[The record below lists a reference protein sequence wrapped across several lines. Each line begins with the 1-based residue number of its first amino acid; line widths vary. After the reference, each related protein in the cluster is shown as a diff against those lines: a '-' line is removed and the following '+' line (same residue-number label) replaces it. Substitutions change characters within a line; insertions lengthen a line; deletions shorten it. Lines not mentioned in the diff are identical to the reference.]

1 MKSRGHEAMVLDA
14 ASISELIAA
23 IISLSV
29 PMAFAALGE
38 VISERAGV
46 INLGTEGVMLVGAI
60 SAFYISF
67 FFGSNLAGVLLGA
80 AGGALLGLVMAF
92 ISISLKQD
100 QILSGLGIYFLGIG
114 LSGFLYEASFGQ
126 VGSTIRITGLPQL
139 PIPILSQI
147 PVIGDSIFSQDIM
160 EYLAFVTLILVIIVV
175 GRTTFGLNIR
185 AVGENPSAADTLG
198 VSVTKIR
205 YAAVIIGATLAGI
218 GGAYLALSSHAFQ
231 AENIT
236 AGRGF
241 IAVAMVYFGKWRPAR
256 AFFGTFLFGAAYLLG
271 AFFQVVGSIIPY
283 YFLLMV
289 PYVLTLVVLVGI
301 ARGARPPSALGVP
314 YKREGG

>member
-1 MKSRGHEAMVLDA
+1 MMAMVLDA

-60 SAFYISF
+60 SAFYVSF
-67 FFGSNLAGVLLGA
+67 FFGSNLVGVLLGA
-80 AGGALLGLVMAF
+80 AGGALLGFVMAF

-100 QILSGLGIYFLGIG
+100 QILSGLGIYFLGVG

-126 VGSTIRITGLPQL
+126 VGTTIRITGLPQL

-147 PVIGDSIFSQDIM
+147 PVIGDSLFSQDII

>member
-1 MKSRGHEAMVLDA
+1 MAIVLDA
-14 ASISELIAA
+14 ASISDLISA
-23 IISLSV
+23 IIALSV

-60 SAFYISF
+60 SAFSVSF
-67 FFGSNLAGVLLGA
+67 FQHSNLLGILF
-80 AGGALLGLVMAF
+80 GALFGASLGLLMGF

-100 QILSGLGIYFLGIG
+100 QILSGLGIYFLGLG
-114 LSGFLYEASFGQ
+114 LSGFLYEALFSEI
-126 VGSTIRITGLPQL
+126 GSTIRIAGLPKL
-139 PIPILSQI
+139 PIPVISQI
-147 PVIGDSIFSQDIM
+147 PILGDSLFSQDIV
-160 EYLAFVTLILVIIVV
+160 EYLAFITLILVIFVV
-175 GRTTFGLNIR
+175 GRTTFGLNLR

-198 VSVTKIR
+198 VSVVKIR
-205 YAAVIIGATLAGI
+205 YIAVVIGATLAGI

-289 PYVLTLVVLVGI
+289 PYVLTLVMLVLI
-301 ARGARPPSALGVP
+301 ARGARQPSALGVP
-314 YKREGG
+314 YVREGG

>member
-1 MKSRGHEAMVLDA
+1 MMAMVLDA

-100 QILSGLGIYFLGIG
+100 QILSGLGIYFLGVG

-126 VGSTIRITGLPQL
+126 VGTTIRITGLPQL

-147 PVIGDSIFSQDIM
+147 PVIGDSLFSQDII

-241 IAVAMVYFGKWRPAR
+241 IAVAMVYFDKWRPAR

>member
-1 MKSRGHEAMVLDA
+1 MMAMILDA

-67 FFGSNLAGVLLGA
+67 FFHSNLVGVLLGA
-80 AGGALLGLVMAF
+80 AGGALLGLIMAF

-100 QILSGLGIYFLGIG
+100 QILSGLGIYFLGVG

-147 PVIGDSIFSQDIM
+147 PVIGDSLFSQDIM
-160 EYLAFVTLILVIIVV
+160 EYLAFVTLILVVILI

-256 AFFGTFLFGAAYLLG
+256 AFFGTFLFG
-271 AFFQVVGSIIPY
+271 
-283 YFLLMV
+283 
-289 PYVLTLVVLVGI
+289 
-301 ARGARPPSALGVP
+301 
-314 YKREGG
+314 

>member
-1 MKSRGHEAMVLDA
+1 MMAMVLDA

-60 SAFYISF
+60 SAFYVSF
-67 FFGSNLAGVLLGA
+67 FFGSNLVGVLLGA

-100 QILSGLGIYFLGIG
+100 QILSGLGIYFLGVG

-126 VGSTIRITGLPQL
+126 VGTTIRITGLPQL

-147 PVIGDSIFSQDIM
+147 PVIGDSLFSQDII
-160 EYLAFVTLILVIIVV
+160 EYLAFVTLILIIIVV

>member
-1 MKSRGHEAMVLDA
+1 MMAMVLDA

-60 SAFYISF
+60 SAFYVSF
-67 FFGSNLAGVLLGA
+67 FFGSNLVGVLLGA

-100 QILSGLGIYFLGIG
+100 QILSGLGIYFLGVG

-126 VGSTIRITGLPQL
+126 VGTTIRITGLPQL

-147 PVIGDSIFSQDIM
+147 PVIGDSLFSQDII
-160 EYLAFVTLILVIIVV
+160 EYLAFVTLILIIIVV

-314 YKREGG
+314 YNREGG

>member
-1 MKSRGHEAMVLDA
+1 MVAVLDA
-14 ASISELIAA
+14 AAISGLIA
-23 IISLSV
+23 SMLELSV

-38 VISERAGV
+38 VISERGGV

-60 SAFYISF
+60 STFSISF
-67 FFGSNLAGVLLGA
+67 FTHGNLLGVLMGALAGALIGLL
-80 AGGALLGLVMAF
+80 MAF

-100 QILSGLGIYFLGIG
+100 QILSGLGIYFLGLG
-114 LSGFLYEASFGQ
+114 LSGFLYETLFSQ
-126 VGSTIRITGLPQL
+126 IGSTIRIEGLPKL
-139 PIPILSQI
+139 PIPLLSQI
-147 PVIGDSIFSQDIM
+147 PVLGSSLFSQDIM
-160 EYLAFVTLILVIIVV
+160 EYMAFVTLIVIVLII
-175 GRTTFGLNIR
+175 GRTTFGLKLR
-185 AVGENPSAADTLG
+185 AAGENPSAADTLG
-198 VSVTKIR
+198 VNVAMVQ
-205 YAAVIIGATLAGI
+205 YVAVIAGATLAGV
-218 GGAYLALSSHAFQ
+218 GGAYLAISSHAFQ

-289 PYVLTLVVLVGI
+289 PYLLTLVILVAI
-301 ARGARPPSALGVP
+301 SRGARQPSALGIP
-314 YKREGG
+314 YTRESS

>member
-1 MKSRGHEAMVLDA
+1 MMAMVLDA

-23 IISLSV
+23 MISLSV

-60 SAFYISF
+60 SAFYVSF
-67 FFGSNLAGVLLGA
+67 FFGSNLVGVLLGA

-100 QILSGLGIYFLGIG
+100 QILSGLGIYFLGVG

-126 VGSTIRITGLPQL
+126 VGTTIRITGLPQL

-147 PVIGDSIFSQDIM
+147 PVIGDSLFSQDII

>member
-1 MKSRGHEAMVLDA
+1 MVAIIDA
-14 ASISELIAA
+14 ASISGLIVGVLE
-23 IISLSV
+23 LSV

-60 SAFYISF
+60 CAFSVSF
-67 FFGSNLAGVLLGA
+67 FLQSGLLGVVIGA
-80 AGGALLGLVMAF
+80 IAGALLGLLMAF
-92 ISISLKQD
+92 ISVSLKQD
-100 QILSGLGIYFLGIG
+100 QILSGLGIYFLGLG
-114 LSGFLYEASFGQ
+114 LSGFLYEALFSG
-126 VGSTIRITGLPQL
+126 VGSTIRIEGLPKL
-139 PIPILSQI
+139 PIPLLSEI
-147 PVIGDSIFSQDIM
+147 PVLGNSLFSQDLV
-160 EYLAFVTLILVIIVV
+160 EYLAFVVLIIVIFV
-175 GRTTFGLNIR
+175 FGRTTFGLNLR

-198 VSVTKIR
+198 VSVTRIR
-205 YAAVIIGATLAGI
+205 YAAVMIGAALAGI

-241 IAVAMVYFGKWRPAR
+241 IAVAMVYFGKWKPAR

-271 AFFQVVGSIIPY
+271 AFFQVVGSFIPY

-289 PYVLTLVVLVGI
+289 PYILTLVMLVAI
-301 ARGARPPSALGVP
+301 ARGARQPTALGVP
-314 YKREGG
+314 YTRESG

>member
-1 MKSRGHEAMVLDA
+1 MMAMVLDA

-100 QILSGLGIYFLGIG
+100 QILSGLGIYFLGVG

-160 EYLAFVTLILVIIVV
+160 EYLAFVTLIIVIIVV

>member
-1 MKSRGHEAMVLDA
+1 MMAMVLDA

-60 SAFYISF
+60 SAFYVSF
-67 FFGSNLAGVLLGA
+67 FFGSNLVAVLLGA

-100 QILSGLGIYFLGIG
+100 QILSGLGIYFLGVG

-147 PVIGDSIFSQDIM
+147 PVIGDS
-160 EYLAFVTLILVIIVV
+160 
-175 GRTTFGLNIR
+175 
-185 AVGENPSAADTLG
+185 
-198 VSVTKIR
+198 R
-205 YAAVIIGATLAGI
+205 Y
-218 GGAYLALSSHAFQ
+218 SMMS
-231 AENIT
+231 
-236 AGRGF
+236 
-241 IAVAMVYFGKWRPAR
+241 
-256 AFFGTFLFGAAYLLG
+256 
-271 AFFQVVGSIIPY
+271 
-283 YFLLMV
+283 
-289 PYVLTLVVLVGI
+289 
-301 ARGARPPSALGVP
+301 
-314 YKREGG
+314 

>member
-1 MKSRGHEAMVLDA
+1 MAMILDA
-14 ASISELIAA
+14 ASISQLIAA

-67 FFGSNLAGVLLGA
+67 FHHSDLLGVLLGA
-80 AGGALLGLVMAF
+80 ASGALLGLLMAF

-100 QILSGLGIYFLGIG
+100 QILSGLGIYFLGLG
-114 LSGFLYEASFGQ
+114 LSGFLYEAVFSQ
-126 VGSTIRITGLPQL
+126 IGSTIRITGLPQL

-147 PVIGDSIFSQDIM
+147 PVIGDSLFSQDII
-160 EYLAFVTLILVIIVV
+160 EYLAFATLILVIFVV
-175 GRTTFGLNIR
+175 GRTTFGLNLR

-205 YAAVIIGATLAGI
+205 FIAVIAGATLAGI

-271 AFFQVVGSIIPY
+271 AFFQVVGSYIPY

-301 ARGARPPSALGVP
+301 ARGARSPSALGVP
-314 YKREGG
+314 YNREGG

>member
-1 MKSRGHEAMVLDA
+1 MAMIIDA
-14 ASISELIAA
+14 ASISELISA
-23 IISLSV
+23 IIALSV

-67 FFGSNLAGVLLGA
+67 FQHSNLLGVLLGA
-80 AGGALLGLVMAF
+80 VAGALLGLMMAF

-100 QILSGLGIYFLGIG
+100 QVLSGLGIYFLGLG
-114 LSGFLYEASFGQ
+114 LSGFLYEVSFSQ
-126 VGSTIRITGLPQL
+126 IGSTIRITGLPQL
-139 PIPILSQI
+139 PIPILSLI
-147 PVIGDSIFSQDIM
+147 PVVGDSLFSQDII
-160 EYLAFVTLILVIIVV
+160 EYLAFVTLIVVIFVV
-175 GRTTFGLNIR
+175 GRTTFGLNLR
-185 AVGENPSAADTLG
+185 SVGENPSAADTLG
-198 VSVTKIR
+198 VSVTRIR
-205 YAAVIIGATLAGI
+205 YAAVIAGATLAGI
-218 GGAYLALSSHAFQ
+218 GGAYLVLSSHAFQ

-314 YKREGG
+314 YNREGG

>member
-1 MKSRGHEAMVLDA
+1 LAIVLDA
-14 ASISELIAA
+14 ASISDLISA
-23 IISLSV
+23 IIALSV

-60 SAFYISF
+60 SAFSVSF
-67 FFGSNLAGVLLGA
+67 FQHSNLLGILF
-80 AGGALLGLVMAF
+80 GALFGASLGLLMGF

-100 QILSGLGIYFLGIG
+100 QILSGLGIYFLGLG
-114 LSGFLYEASFGQ
+114 LSGFLYEALFSEI
-126 VGSTIRITGLPQL
+126 GSTIRIAGLPKL
-139 PIPILSQI
+139 PIPVISQI
-147 PVIGDSIFSQDIM
+147 PILGDSLFSQDIV
-160 EYLAFVTLILVIIVV
+160 EYLAFITLILVIFVV
-175 GRTTFGLNIR
+175 GRTTFGLNLR

-198 VSVTKIR
+198 VSVIKIR
-205 YAAVIIGATLAGI
+205 YIAVVIGATLAGI

-289 PYVLTLVVLVGI
+289 PYVLTLVMLVLI
-301 ARGARPPSALGVP
+301 ARGARQPSALGVP
-314 YKREGG
+314 YVREGG

>member
-1 MKSRGHEAMVLDA
+1 MMVMILDA

-23 IISLSV
+23 IIALSV

-67 FFGSNLAGVLLGA
+67 FHHNNLLAVMLGA
-80 AGGALLGLVMAF
+80 AGGALLGLIMAF
-92 ISISLKQD
+92 ISISLRQD
-100 QILSGLGIYFLGIG
+100 QILSGLGIYFLGVG

-147 PVIGDSIFSQDIM
+147 PVIGDSLFSQDII
-160 EYLAFVTLILVIIVV
+160 EYLAFVTLFFVIIVV
-175 GRTTFGLNIR
+175 GRTTFGLNLR
-185 AVGENPSAADTLG
+185 AVGESPSAADTLG

>member
-1 MKSRGHEAMVLDA
+1 MMVMILDA
-14 ASISELIAA
+14 ASISDLIAA

-38 VISERAGV
+38 LISERAGV

-67 FFGSNLAGVLLGA
+67 FHHSDLFGVLLGA
-80 AGGALLGLVMAF
+80 ASGALLGLLMAF

-100 QILSGLGIYFLGIG
+100 QILSGLGIYFLGLG
-114 LSGFLYEASFGQ
+114 LSGFLYEAIFSQ
-126 VGSTIRITGLPQL
+126 IGSTIRITGLPQL
-139 PIPILSQI
+139 PIPILSKI
-147 PVIGDSIFSQDIM
+147 PVIGASFFSQDII
-160 EYLAFVTLILVIIVV
+160 EYLAFVTLIIVIFVV
-175 GRTTFGLNIR
+175 GRTTFGLNLR

-205 YAAVIIGATLAGI
+205 YVAVIAGATLAGI

-271 AFFQVVGSIIPY
+271 AFFQVVGSFIPY

-301 ARGARPPSALGVP
+301 ARGARSPSALGVP
-314 YKREGG
+314 YNREGG

>member
-1 MKSRGHEAMVLDA
+1 MGAVLDA
-14 ASISELIAA
+14 AAISGL
-23 IISLSV
+23 IISMLELSV

-38 VISERAGV
+38 VLSERAGV

-60 SAFYISF
+60 SAFSISF
-67 FFGSNLAGVLLGA
+67 FIHDNLMGVLLGA
-80 AGGALLGLVMAF
+80 FTGALIGLLMAF

-100 QILSGLGIYFLGIG
+100 QILSGLGIYFLGLG
-114 LSGFLYEASFGQ
+114 LSGFVYEALFSGI
-126 VGSTIRITGLPQL
+126 GSTIRIEGLPKL
-139 PIPILSQI
+139 PIPLLSQI
-147 PVIGDSIFSQDIM
+147 PVLGSSIFSQDIM
-160 EYLAFVTLILVIIVV
+160 EYMAFATLIVIILII
-175 GRTTFGLNIR
+175 GRTTFGLNLR

-198 VSVTKIR
+198 VNVSLVR
-205 YAAVIIGATLAGI
+205 YVAVIAGATLAGV
-218 GGAYLALSSHAFQ
+218 GGAYLAISSHAFQ

-271 AFFQVVGSIIPY
+271 AFFQVVGSVIPY

-289 PYVLTLVVLVGI
+289 PYILTLVILVAI
-301 ARGARPPSALGVP
+301 SRGARQPSALGVP
-314 YKREGG
+314 YSRESG

>member
-1 MKSRGHEAMVLDA
+1 MAMVLDA

-23 IISLSV
+23 IIALSV

-60 SAFYISF
+60 SAFYVSF
-67 FFGSNLAGVLLGA
+67 FQHSDMLGVLLGA
-80 AGGALLGLVMAF
+80 VAGALLGLVMAF

-100 QILSGLGIYFLGIG
+100 QVLSGLGIYFLGLG
-114 LSGFLYEASFGQ
+114 LSGFLYEVSFSQ
-126 VGSTIRITGLPQL
+126 IGSTIRIAGLPQL
-139 PIPILSQI
+139 PIPILSKI
-147 PVIGDSIFSQDIM
+147 PVIGDSLFSQDIV
-160 EYLAFVTLILVIIVV
+160 EYLAFVTLIIVIFVV
-175 GRTTFGLNIR
+175 GRTTFGLNLR
-185 AVGENPSAADTLG
+185 SVGENPSAADTLG
-198 VSVTKIR
+198 VNVTKIR
-205 YAAVIIGATLAGI
+205 YIAVIVGATLAGV

-271 AFFQVVGSIIPY
+271 AFIQVIGSIIPY

-314 YKREGG
+314 YNREAS

>member
-1 MKSRGHEAMVLDA
+1 MAAVLDA
-14 ASISELIAA
+14 AAISGLIA
-23 IISLSV
+23 SMLELSV

-38 VISERAGV
+38 VLSERGGV

-60 SAFYISF
+60 SAFSASF
-67 FFGSNLAGVLLGA
+67 FLHSNLLGVLLGA
-80 AGGALLGLVMAF
+80 LSGALIGLLMALVTV
-92 ISISLKQD
+92 SMKQD
-100 QILSGLGIYFLGIG
+100 QILSGLGIYFLGLG
-114 LSGFLYEASFGQ
+114 LSGFLYEALFGEI
-126 VGSTIRITGLPQL
+126 GSTIRIEGLPKVA
-139 PIPILSQI
+139 IPLLSQI
-147 PVIGDSIFSQDIM
+147 PVLGTSLFSQDIV
-160 EYLAFVTLILVIIVV
+160 EYLSFVTLILVILLI
-175 GRTTFGLNIR
+175 GRTTFGLNLR

-198 VSVTKIR
+198 INVARVQYI
-205 YAAVIIGATLAGI
+205 AVIAGAMLAGV
-218 GGAYLALSSHAFQ
+218 GGAYLAISSHAFQ

-289 PYVLTLVVLVGI
+289 PYLLTLFILVGI
-301 ARGARPPSALGVP
+301 ARGARQPSALGVP

>member
-1 MKSRGHEAMVLDA
+1 M
-14 ASISELIAA
+14 
-23 IISLSV
+23 
-29 PMAFAALGE
+29 
-38 VISERAGV
+38 
-46 INLGTEGVMLVGAI
+46 
-60 SAFYISF
+60 
-67 FFGSNLAGVLLGA
+67 
-80 AGGALLGLVMAF
+80 
-92 ISISLKQD
+92 
-100 QILSGLGIYFLGIG
+100 
-114 LSGFLYEASFGQ
+114 
-126 VGSTIRITGLPQL
+126 
-139 PIPILSQI
+139 
-147 PVIGDSIFSQDIM
+147 IGDSLFSQDII

>member
-1 MKSRGHEAMVLDA
+1 MMAMVLDA

-60 SAFYISF
+60 SAFYVSF

-100 QILSGLGIYFLGIG
+100 QILSGLGIYFLGVG

>member
-1 MKSRGHEAMVLDA
+1 MMAMVLDA

-60 SAFYISF
+60 SAFYVSF
-67 FFGSNLAGVLLGA
+67 FFGSNLVGVLLGA

-100 QILSGLGIYFLGIG
+100 QILSGLGIYFLGVG

-205 YAAVIIGATLAGI
+205 YAAVIIGATLAGV
-218 GGAYLALSSHAFQ
+218 GGAYLAISSHAFQ

>member
-1 MKSRGHEAMVLDA
+1 MVAIIDV
-14 ASISELIAA
+14 ASISGLIVGVLE
-23 IISLSV
+23 LSV

-60 SAFYISF
+60 CAFSVSF
-67 FFGSNLAGVLLGA
+67 FLQSGLLGVVIGA
-80 AGGALLGLVMAF
+80 IAGALLGLLMAF
-92 ISISLKQD
+92 ISVSLKQD
-100 QILSGLGIYFLGIG
+100 QILSGLGIYFLGLG
-114 LSGFLYEASFGQ
+114 LSGFLYEALFSG
-126 VGSTIRITGLPQL
+126 VGSTIRIEGLPKL
-139 PIPILSQI
+139 PIPLLSEI
-147 PVIGDSIFSQDIM
+147 PVLGNSLFSQDLV
-160 EYLAFVTLILVIIVV
+160 EYLAFVVLIIVIFV
-175 GRTTFGLNIR
+175 FGRTTFGLNLR

-198 VSVTKIR
+198 VSVTRIR
-205 YAAVIIGATLAGI
+205 YAAVMIGAALAGI

-241 IAVAMVYFGKWRPAR
+241 IAVAMVYFGKWKPAR

-271 AFFQVVGSIIPY
+271 AFFQVVGSFIPY

-289 PYVLTLVVLVGI
+289 PYILTLVMLVAI
-301 ARGARPPSALGVP
+301 ARGARQPTALGVP
-314 YKREGG
+314 YTRESG

>member
-1 MKSRGHEAMVLDA
+1 MIIDA
-14 ASISELIAA
+14 ASISGLIAA
-23 IISLSV
+23 IIALSV

-60 SAFYISF
+60 SAFYVSF
-67 FFGSNLAGVLLGA
+67 FHHSNLLGVLLGA
-80 AGGALLGLVMAF
+80 VAGALLGLVMAF

-100 QILSGLGIYFLGIG
+100 QVLSGLGIYFLGLG
-114 LSGFLYEASFGQ
+114 LSGFLYEVSFSQ
-126 VGSTIRITGLPQL
+126 IGSTIRITGLPQL

-147 PVIGDSIFSQDIM
+147 PVIGDSLFSQDII
-160 EYLAFVTLILVIIVV
+160 EYLAFVTLILVIVV
-175 GRTTFGLNIR
+175 IGRTTFGLNLR
-185 AVGENPSAADTLG
+185 SVGENPSAADTLG
-198 VSVTKIR
+198 VSVTRIR
-205 YAAVIIGATLAGI
+205 YAAVIAGATLAGI

-289 PYVLTLVVLVGI
+289 PYVLTLVILVGI

-314 YKREGG
+314 YNREGG

>member
-1 MKSRGHEAMVLDA
+1 MMAMVLDA

-23 IISLSV
+23 MISLSV

-60 SAFYISF
+60 SAFYVSF
-67 FFGSNLAGVLLGA
+67 FFGSNMVGVLLGA

-100 QILSGLGIYFLGIG
+100 QILSGLGIYFLGVG

-126 VGSTIRITGLPQL
+126 VGTTIRITGLPQL

-147 PVIGDSIFSQDIM
+147 PVIGDSLFSQDII

-205 YAAVIIGATLAGI
+205 YAAVIIGATLAGV
-218 GGAYLALSSHAFQ
+218 GGAYLAISSHAFQ

-314 YKREGG
+314 YNREGG

>member
-1 MKSRGHEAMVLDA
+1 
-14 ASISELIAA
+14 
-23 IISLSV
+23 
-29 PMAFAALGE
+29 
-38 VISERAGV
+38 
-46 INLGTEGVMLVGAI
+46 
-60 SAFYISF
+60 
-67 FFGSNLAGVLLGA
+67 
-80 AGGALLGLVMAF
+80 MAF

-100 QILSGLGIYFLGIG
+100 QILSGLGIYFLGVG

-160 EYLAFVTLILVIIVV
+160 EYLAFVTLIIVIIVV

>member
-1 MKSRGHEAMVLDA
+1 MVLDA
-14 ASISELIAA
+14 ASISDLIAA

-60 SAFYISF
+60 SAFCVSF
-67 FFGSNLAGVLLGA
+67 FFHSDLLGVLLGA
-80 AGGALLGLVMAF
+80 AGGALLGLVMAL

-100 QILSGLGIYFLGIG
+100 QILSGLGIYFLGLG

-126 VGSTIRITGLPQL
+126 VGSTIRISGLPVL
-139 PIPILSQI
+139 PIPILSKI
-147 PVIGDSIFSQDIM
+147 PVIGDSLFSQDIM
-160 EYLAFVTLILVIIVV
+160 EYLAFVTLIVVILVV
-175 GRTTFGLNIR
+175 GRTTFGLNLR

-205 YAAVIIGATLAGI
+205 YVAVIVGATLAGI

-256 AFFGTFLFGAAYLLG
+256 AFFGTFVFGAAYLLG

-289 PYVLTLVVLVGI
+289 PYVLTLMVLVGI

-314 YKREGG
+314 YSREGG

>member
-1 MKSRGHEAMVLDA
+1 MMAMVLDA

-60 SAFYISF
+60 SAFYVSF
-67 FFGSNLAGVLLGA
+67 FFGSNLVGVLLGA

-100 QILSGLGIYFLGIG
+100 QILSGLGIYFLGVG

-147 PVIGDSIFSQDIM
+147 LVLGDSVFSQDIM
-160 EYLAFVTLILVIIVV
+160 EYLAFVTLIIVIIVV
-175 GRTTFGLNIR
+175 GRTTFGLNLR

-198 VSVTKIR
+198 VSVTKVR